1 MSINRLITSRIKK
14 FLFIQEINNIIN
26 DTQILLNNKNDILQ
40 RLVYLWGNEGWSG
53 LSAYLMACL
62 QHADKSSGYILE
74 CGSGLSTILMGII
87 AKSKGNH
94 IISLEN
100 SGKWKRRTN
109 WYLKHFN
116 LNNASILYSPIV
128 DKGAYQWYKIEQYNF
143 PDKVS
148 LVILDGPP
156 GDIKGGRT
164 GFFLECKNIITKNTL
179 ILVDDVERKEEMGMV
194 IEFSRKMDFQYT
206 ITEGEKPFATM
217 IKN

>member
-14 FLFIQEINNIIN
+14 FLFIQEINRIIN
-26 DTQILLNNKNDILQ
+26 DTQILLNDKDNILQ

-87 AKSKGNH
+87 AKSKGIH

-100 SGKWKRRTN
+100 SGKWEKRTS

-116 LNNASILYSPIV
+116 LNNASILFSPIV
-128 DKGAYQWYKIEQYNF
+128 DRGTYQWYKIEEHTF
-143 PDKVS
+143 PEKVS

-164 GFFLECKNIITKNTL
+164 GFFPECKDLIAKDTI

-194 IEFSRKMDFQYT
+194 IEFSKKMDFRYT
-206 ITEGEKPFATM
+206 VTEGEKPFATM

>member
-14 FLFIQEINNIIN
+14 FLFIQEIGRIVN
-26 DTQILLNNKNDILQ
+26 DPQVLINNKNDILQ

-53 LSAYLMACL
+53 LSEYLMACL
-62 QHADKSSGYILE
+62 QHTDKSGGYVLE

-87 AKSKGNH
+87 GKPKGVK

-100 SGKWKRRTN
+100 SAKWRKRTG
-109 WYLKHFN
+109 WYLHHFN
-116 LNNASILYSPIV
+116 LNNVSILYSPIA
-128 DKGAYQWYKIEQYNF
+128 DKGNYQWYNIEGHSLPEKI
-143 PDKVS
+143 S

-164 GFFLECKNIITKNTL
+164 GFFPECKNLVVRDTV

-194 IEFSRKMDFQYT
+194 TDFAKSMDFRYT
-206 ITEGEKPFATM
+206 LTKGEKPFATM

>member
-14 FLFIQEINNIIN
+14 FLFIQEISRIIN
-26 DTQILLNNKNDILQ
+26 DPQILLNNQNDILQ

-53 LSAYLMACL
+53 LSEYLMACL
-62 QHADKSSGYILE
+62 RHTDKSGGIILE
-74 CGSGLSTILMGII
+74 CGSGLSSILMGII
-87 AKSKGNH
+87 AKSKGIH

-100 SGKWKRRTN
+100 SGKWKKRTA
-109 WYLKHFN
+109 WYLKHFG
-116 LNNASILYSPIV
+116 LNNVSVLYSPIV
-128 DKGAYQWYKIEQYNF
+128 DRGSYQWYKIEEHSL
-143 PDKVS
+143 PAKVS

-164 GFFLECKNIITKNTL
+164 GFFSECKDLIANGTI

-194 IEFSRKMDFQYT
+194 VKFSESMDFRYT
-206 ITEGEKPFATM
+206 VTDGEKPFATM

>member
-1 MSINRLITSRIKK
+1 MSINRLFTSRIKK
-14 FLFIQEINNIIN
+14 FLFIQEINRIIN
-26 DTQILLNNKNDILQ
+26 DPQNLLNNNNDILQ

-62 QHADKSSGYILE
+62 QHANNSSGYILE

-87 AKSKGNH
+87 VKSKGVH
-94 IISLEN
+94 ILSLEN
-100 SGKWKRRTN
+100 SKKWEKRTN

-128 DKGAYQWYKIEQYNF
+128 DRGRYQWYKIEENTF
-143 PDKVS
+143 PEKVS

-156 GDIKGGRT
+156 GEIKGGRT
-164 GFFLECKNIITKNTL
+164 GFFPECKDLIVKDAI
-179 ILVDDVERKEEMGMV
+179 ILVDDVERKEEMEMV
-194 IEFSRKMDFQYT
+194 IEFSASMNFRYNVTD
-206 ITEGEKPFATM
+206 GDKPFATM

>member
-1 MSINRLITSRIKK
+1 MVFNRLITSRIKK
-14 FLFIQEINNIIN
+14 FLFIQEINRIIN
-26 DTQILLNNKNDILQ
+26 DPQILLNNQNDILQ

-62 QHADKSSGYILE
+62 NYTDKANGLVLE

-87 AKSKGNH
+87 AKSKEVK
-94 IISLEN
+94 IVSLEN
-100 SGKWKRRTN
+100 SKKWRNRTN

-116 LNNASILYSPIV
+116 LNNVSILYTPIV
-128 DKGAYQWYKIEQYNF
+128 ERGKYEWYKLDEDSIQE
-143 PDKVS
+143 KIS

-164 GFFLECKNIITKNTL
+164 GFFPECKGFINRDSV
-179 ILVDDVERKEEMGMV
+179 ILVDDVIRKDEMQMV
-194 IEFSRKMDFQYT
+194 IDFSASMDFRYT
-206 ITEGEKPFATM
+206 VIDGDKPYAEM